1 VGYHQLSRGCSTYLR
16 GVARIRQ
23 AAEAAAAAAKQ
34 EATLAGLAAAARM
47 AAVADLTQEVEALQ
61 VQLSSAMTAEEVAE
75 LEPALNIAM
84 AEMAAAAEA
93 RAQTAEEDAAEAK
106 LKAAMAEAAAA
117 TRQEAVWTLSNKVN
131 ELEHQVRVLLFW
143 AGTEALLCRM

>member
-1 VGYHQLSRGCSTYLR
+1 
-16 GVARIRQ
+16 
-23 AAEAAAAAAKQ
+23 
-34 EATLAGLAAAARM
+34 
-47 AAVADLTQEVEALQ
+47 VEALQ